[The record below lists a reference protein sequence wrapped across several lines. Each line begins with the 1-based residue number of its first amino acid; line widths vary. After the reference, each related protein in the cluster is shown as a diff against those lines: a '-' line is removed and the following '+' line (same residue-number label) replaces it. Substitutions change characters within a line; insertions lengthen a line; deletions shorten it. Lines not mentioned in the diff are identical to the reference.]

1 MCYSTCSLNPIED
14 EAVVAALLER
24 AARSTDAE
32 MQSPAVEIEPW
43 PEDLLPALRR
53 RPGLPTWRVCDH
65 VDGGHVDGGS
75 NDDDDDDDGPRLRWH
90 RDYDAAVAAGM
101 PHAARS
107 MWPPS
112 HGSEGVAPQHLERC
126 SRLLPHDQDTGGFF
140 IALLRKRAPLGESVP
155 PSAPRKRRA
164 ATSTA
169 PSDAPARLVP
179 MTHADADALGEMIG
193 LGRRAARSR
202 LLQPAIDDPGHH
214 TTPAC
219 WVAPAA
225 LDRGFAGVAGGVH
238 VVSAGVELSGIRS

>member
-53 RPGLPTWRVCDH
+53 RPGLLTWRVCDH
-65 VDGGHVDGGS
+65 VDGGHVAGGS

-112 HGSEGVAPQHLERC
+112 HGTEGVTPLHLERC

-140 IALLRKRAPLGESVP
+140 IALLRKRAPLGEPAP
-155 PSAPRKRRA
+155 PSARRERRA
-164 ATSTA
+164 ATSAA

-202 LLQPAIDDPGHH
+202 LLQPAVIDDSGHA
-214 TTPAC
+214 TPV

-238 VVSAGVELSGIRS
+238 VVSAGVELSAPY